1 VRIKKKSHQIRR
13 VLNPTGQ
20 DLVMSVVK
28 PQSFLSRVCAVH
40 VHSVK
45 PTLLTE
51 IGDMKIDIERL
62 KVDADYWNELAP
74 EGSTHLC
81 PGAAPMWYQSGA
93 FWSDY
98 CKGWKE
104 SGSLIRQEISLDQMV
119 KRPAKPA
126 APKWDGEG
134 LPPVGWHGQC
144 TWGLKVQ
151 WDECVILPGKEIAKH
166 ELSGWSVSY
175 IADYRE
181 IQFRPIRSQAERER
195 EDLAEILGT
204 CVNMRTTFGDMADII
219 IAAGWKKAEK

>member
-81 PGAAPMWYQSGA
+81 LRGDPMWYRSGA
-93 FWSDY
+93 FWSNY

-126 APKWDGEG
+126 APEWDGEG
-134 LPPVGWHGQC
+134 LPAVG
-144 TWGLKVQ
+144 TR
-151 WDECVILPGKEIAKH
+151 VICLTC
-166 ELSGWSVSY
+166 SGWSANATIVHVTITG
-175 IADYRE
+175 IAIAE
-181 IQFRPIRSQAERER
+181 IDDGSVYHSSCAEKFRPIRSQAERER